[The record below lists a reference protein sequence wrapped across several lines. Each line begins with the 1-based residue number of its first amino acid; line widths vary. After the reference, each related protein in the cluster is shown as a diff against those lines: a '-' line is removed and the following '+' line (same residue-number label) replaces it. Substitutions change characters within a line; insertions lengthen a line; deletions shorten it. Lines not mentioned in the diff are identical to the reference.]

1 MVLGTDNRDG
11 GRIWYMMWVKT
22 NQNLSA
28 TQGTSPDEALATES
42 LETPKTTQ
50 ALGIILGGK
59 PQQFLL
65 LALWST
71 AQRNQPR
78 STQDTLT
85 LHSAT
90 VAYTQIGKKNDLQ

>member
-1 MVLGTDNRDG
+1 MVLVTDDRDG

-22 NQNLSA
+22 SQNLSA
-28 TQGTSPDEALATES
+28 TQGTSPSEVLASES
-42 LETPKTTQ
+42 PKTTQ
-50 ALGIILGGK
+50 TLGIIRGGK
-59 PQQFLL
+59 PQQIVRFLL
-65 LALWST
+65 LVLWSM

-85 LHSAT
+85 LHSTT